1 MAPIVVERKVD
12 ADGVLR
18 LEIPGAAG
26 RNVRVTVE
34 DTLAPAAEDRVARE
48 AGILETAGGW
58 LGEFERPVDPP
69 LTDPEWMKDPNY
81 ACFIK
86 ISDYP
91 AGESPGVVDEASG
104 VRRNQPDRSDRTS

>member
-1 MAPIVVERKVD
+1 MTPIVVEHKVD

-34 DTLAPAAEDRVARE
+34 DTISPVAEGPAEWE
-48 AGILETAGGW
+48 AGVLETAGAWVGQ
-58 LGEFERPVDPP
+58 FERPVDPP
-69 LTDPEWMKDPNY
+69 PTDPEWMNDPNY
-81 ACFIK
+81 AGFVK

-91 AGESPGVVDEASG
+91 AGESPGAGDDPSG
-104 VRRNQPDRSDRTS
+104 VRRNQPDRSDRRS